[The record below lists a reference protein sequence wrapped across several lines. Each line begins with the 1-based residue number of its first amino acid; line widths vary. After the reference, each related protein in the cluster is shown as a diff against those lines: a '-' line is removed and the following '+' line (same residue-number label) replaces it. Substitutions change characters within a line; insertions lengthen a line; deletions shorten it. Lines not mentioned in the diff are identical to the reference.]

1 MRWYLNDAS
10 LQAQFYE
17 LGGFEGTLRELLG
30 ARSRIP
36 AIKQS
41 LHTTRS
47 LQEAMASPG
56 VSVRQFLQA
65 CRDKDLR
72 TAAFTWFDRT
82 GPFVDD
88 NRMDEMDDYFEYAD
102 TEVTATGLGEAA
114 RRIKSGEDCAAY
126 SFEGGE
132 TNYAVDPLEVH
143 HGLPEERYGQY
154 AVRNHWRPESLVDH
168 ALANGPP
175 VVSWQ
180 ALTGDARARFRY
192 LEISDLHVN
201 AMLAR
206 EPFEASIR
214 DRALALMGML
224 DEYMAGRGEDGTE
237 GPRSKAII
245 DAYFKGERA
254 YFTGESST
262 NEQKF
267 RRELTF
273 EGPGERKIFA
283 PWHGKIG
290 HRFFRMHFEW
300 PLPPERR
307 KLAILYLGP
316 KITKS

>member
-10 LQAQFYE
+10 LQSQFVD
-17 LGGFEGTLRELLG
+17 LARFERTLRDLLG

-36 AIKQS
+36 AIAQN

-47 LQEAMASPG
+47 LRQAMAGPG
-56 VSVRQFLQA
+56 VSVRQFLHA

-72 TAAFTWFDRT
+72 TAAFTWLDRT

-88 NRMDEMDDYFEYAD
+88 DRMDEEDDYFEYAD
-102 TEVTATGLGEAA
+102 AEVTETGLGEAA

-126 SFEGGE
+126 SFEGGA
-132 TNYAVDPLEVH
+132 TDYAVDPLEID
-143 HGLPEERYGQY
+143 HGLPEERYGRY
-154 AVRNHWRPESLVDH
+154 TVRNHWRPQGLVDH
-168 ALANGPP
+168 ALASGPP
-175 VVSWQ
+175 IASWQ
-180 ALTGDARARFRY
+180 ALVEGARARFRH
-192 LEISDLHVN
+192 LEITDLHAN

-206 EPFEASIR
+206 EPFEASVR

-224 DEYMAGRGEDGTE
+224 DEYMAGRGDDGVE
-237 GPRSKAII
+237 GPRSKAVI
-245 DAYFKGERA
+245 DAHFKGERA
-254 YFTGESST
+254 YFTGESAT

-273 EGPGERKIFA
+273 VAPGGREMFA
-283 PWHGKIG
+283 PWHGKIS

-307 KLAILYLGP
+307 TLAILCLGP

>member
-10 LQAQFYE
+10 LQSQFVD
-17 LGGFEGTLRELLG
+17 LARFERTLRDLLG

-36 AIKQS
+36 AIAQN

-47 LQEAMASPG
+47 LREAMAGPG
-56 VSVRQFLQA
+56 VSVRQFLHA

-72 TAAFTWFDRT
+72 TAAFTWLDRT

-88 NRMDEMDDYFEYAD
+88 DRMDEEDDYFEYAD
-102 TEVTATGLGEAA
+102 AEVTATGLGEAA

-126 SFEGGE
+126 SFEGGA
-132 TNYAVDPLEVH
+132 TDYAVDPLEID
-143 HGLPEERYGQY
+143 HGLPEERYGRY
-154 AVRNHWRPESLVDH
+154 TVHNHWRPQGLVDH
-168 ALANGPP
+168 ALASGPP
-175 VVSWQ
+175 IASWQ
-180 ALTGDARARFRY
+180 ALVEGARARFRH
-192 LEISDLHVN
+192 LEISDLHAN

-206 EPFEASIR
+206 EPFEASVR

-224 DEYMAGRGEDGTE
+224 DEYMAGRGDDGAE
-237 GPRSKAII
+237 GPRSKAVI
-245 DAYFKGERA
+245 DAHFKGERA
-254 YFTGESST
+254 YFTGESAT

-273 EGPGERKIFA
+273 VGPGGREMFA
-283 PWHGKIG
+283 PWHGKIS

-307 KLAILYLGP
+307 KLALLYLGP